1 VETATRT
8 AEVEGAPVRWL
19 VAGSGAPLLL
29 VHGLAGSWRWW
40 RPVLGSLARE
50 HELHLLD
57 LPRSGVLARRDGDTA
72 QWLCAWL
79 DAAGLERASVLAH
92 SLGGLSA
99 ARMASRRPEAVER
112 LVLTAPVGAPLG
124 RRLHGYAAPLAVSL
138 VRSHPRLLPTL
149 ARDALRTGPS
159 SLLRGALEAARSE
172 VGVELAAVRAPTL
185 LVWGERD
192 ALVPPSTSEGWCA
205 ALPDARLAVVP
216 GAAHVPM
223 WEAPDAF
230 AGLVLDFLREPLDEK
245 GNEAG
250 R

>member
-1 VETATRT
+1 MLGPLAET
-8 AEVEGAPVRWL
+8 
-19 VAGSGAPLLL
+19 
-29 VHGLAGSWRWW
+29 
-40 RPVLGSLARE
+40 

-57 LPRSGVLARRDGDTA
+57 LPRAAALARRPDADTA
-72 QWLCAWL
+72 EWLCSWL
-79 DAAGLERASVLAH
+79 DAAGLDRASVLAH

-99 ARMASRRPEAVER
+99 ARMASRRPDAVDR
-112 LVLTAPVGAPLG
+112 LVLTAPVGAPTG

-149 ARDALRTGPS
+149 ARDALRTGPF
-159 SLLRGALEAARSE
+159 SLLRGALEAARAE
-172 VGVELAAVRAPTL
+172 VGGELASVRAPTL

-192 ALVPPSTSEGWCA
+192 PLVPPSTSEGWFA
-205 ALPDARLAVVP
+205 ALPDARLAIVP

-230 AGLVLDFLREPLDEK
+230 ATLVLDFLHEPLHDRGDES
-245 GNEAG
+245 G